1 MGSIYSVA
9 QYEIRY
15 ESLFHS
21 GRALTFPCDAQGHV
35 PMDELSEQARE
46 NYLYARAVV
55 GREFASPVIL
65 RTELH

>member
-1 MGSIYSVA
+1 MSFTHSDTH
-9 QYEIRY
+9 YEIRF

-21 GRALTFPCDAQGHV
+21 GRALVFPCDAQGHV

-55 GREFASPVIL
+55 GREFASPVVL
-65 RTELH
+65 PTELH

>member
-1 MGSIYSVA
+1 MSFTHSDMH
-9 QYEIRY
+9 YEIRF

-21 GRALTFPCDAQGHV
+21 GRALVFPCDAAGHV

-55 GREFASPVIL
+55 GREFASPIVL
-65 RTELH
+65 PTELH